1 MQLVKNGMITF
12 RTQVFFF
19 RKRGNAKR
27 GKKWGEGARGQ
38 EEEGRGRKEA
48 RKSERREGM
57 RGAEEE
63 GKEEKGQGGRQRE
76 GGGKRKGRKGRFV
89 RV

>member
-1 MQLVKNGMITF
+1 MVKNGMITF
-12 RTQVFFF
+12 RTQVYFF

-63 GKEEKGQGGRQRE
+63 GKHSSVTCLQTERTEKRI
-76 GGGKRKGRKGRFV
+76 
-89 RV
+89 